1 MPENAQFPE
10 RVKIIGAAA
19 PQSYSNTAFAG
30 RYVSMKN
37 YQRLTIVIHTG
48 AWAAGTAAV
57 TMSEALNVAGG
68 TPVALNLDWM
78 WTGTVASGLLTQ
90 TAVVADTFNLAVAN
104 SLYVIEFDATELNI
118 AGGYDCVSV
127 LIASPGAN
135 ADFYNVDYYLHDAR
149 YAEATPPSAI
159 VN

>member
-1 MPENAQFPE
+1 MPENAEFPE

-19 PQSYSNTAFAG
+19 PANYTGAAFAG

-37 YQRLTIVIHTG
+37 YQRITIVIHTG

-57 TMSEALNVAGG
+57 TLSEALNVAGG
-68 TPVALNLDWM
+68 TPVALNMDWM
-78 WTGTVASGLLTQ
+78 YTGTVASGALTR
-90 TAVVADTFNLAVAN
+90 TAVVADTFNLAVAD
-104 SLYVIEFDATELNI
+104 SLYVIDVDASELNI
-118 AGGYDCVSV
+118 GGGYDCISV
-127 LIASPGAN
+127 LIAQPGAN
-135 ADFYNVDYYLHDAR
+135 NDFYNVDYFLHDAR